1 MASLVND
8 PNGRRRVQVQVD
20 GKRQTIRLGKVPK
33 RDAETIKRHV
43 EHLAAAKLSGRAV
56 PDETAIWLGRLDTT
70 LRGKL
75 EKVGLLRPGP
85 SGPTPTL
92 GQWLDTYIGMRTD
105 VKPTTR
111 TVYGRVRGHLLAY
124 FGADRLLKDITPG
137 DADGFALYLRT
148 TAGLAENTARR
159 HVGIARQFLRAAVR
173 RKMLSANPLDGQAA
187 GTVYNGKRFYYIEP
201 ADAQKVLDAC
211 PDAQWRLLFALSR
224 FLGLRCPS
232 EVLGLSWADVD
243 WERLRLTVHSPKT
256 EHHPGRDRRI
266 VPILPHVLPLLQE
279 VFDQAAEGERWII
292 SRYRDQTMNLRTQLM
307 RIIDRAGLTPWPKL
321 FHNLRASAEIDLSR
335 QFPLHVVC
343 EWLGHGPRVA
353 LMHYVRVTDADY
365 EQATGVGQNGT
376 RTGGQEAAQ
385 KAAHPLRETACKRVQ
400 QEPGRF
406 TRNAVNAHDCTDL
419 HPQAFPDTTH
429 PVGGTGLEP
438 VTSCMSSRRSS
449 QLS

>member
-1 MASLVND
+1 MASLAND
-8 PNGRRRVQVQVD
+8 PNGRRRLIVTL
-20 GKRQTIRLGKVPK
+20 GGRRHTIRLGKLQK
-33 RDAETIKRHV
+33 RDAQTIRVHV
-43 EHLAAAKLSGRAV
+43 ENLAAAKLRGRAV

-92 GQWLDTYIGMRTD
+92 GQWLDTYVAMRTD

-124 FGADRLLKDITPG
+124 FGPDRLLKDITPG

-159 HVGIARQFLRAAVR
+159 HMGIARQFLRAAVR

-187 GTVYNGKRFYYIEP
+187 STVYNGKRFHYIEP
-201 ADAQKVLDAC
+201 DDAQKVLDAC
-211 PDAQWRLLFALSR
+211 HDAQWRLLFALTR

-232 EVLGLSWADVD
+232 EVLGLTWADVD
-243 WERLRLTVHSPKT
+243 WERLRLTVHAPKT

-279 VFDQAAEGERWII
+279 VFDQAAEGERWMI

-307 RIIDRAGLTPWPKL
+307 RIIDRAGLKPWPKL

-365 EQATGVGQNGT
+365 EQATG
-376 RTGGQEAAQ
+376 AAQ
-385 KAAHPLRETACKRVQ
+385 KAAHPLRENACKRVQ
-400 QEPGRF
+400 QGHGRF

-419 HPQAFPDTTH
+419 RPPSFPDTKH